1 MKDLPLGLQ
10 GEYTR
15 EVTHEISA
23 ATVGSGTVAVLATP
37 AMVAMMELA
46 AQFSAQPYLEDGEA
60 TVGTLVNIK
69 HLKATPIGAHVTA
82 KSKLLEVNGRELI
95 FEVSCYD
102 DAGLV
107 GTGEHRRFV
116 IDEALFLEKASTRR
130 GNTHENR
137 Y

>member
-1 MKDLPLGLQ
+1 MKTIPDGLT
-10 GEYTR
+10 GEFTQ
-15 EVTHEISA
+15 EVTHAISA

-37 AMVAMMELA
+37 AMIAMMELA
-46 AQFSAQPYLEDGEA
+46 AQNSVQPYLESGEA

-69 HLKATPIGAHVTA
+69 HIKATPIGAKATA
-82 KSKLLEVNGRELI
+82 KSRLLETNGRELI
-95 FEVSCYD
+95 FEVNCYD

-116 IDEALFLEKASTRR
+116 IDEAPFLEKANARR
-130 GNTHENR
+130 GKSNETG